1 MTPGSKDLPNPRRS
15 RQYALVAGA
24 VIVVAALVAGGLYLA
39 SSSQPNKPSGQSSAT
54 APPHETTA
62 PKTTT
67 SATSST
73 TTTSTAPAGNTT
85 SVSVSL
91 PVVIC
96 PTSFATPPSNPPSI
110 PKLMTV
116 TVPNDLAN
124 QLYVYTD
131 QDSIMALVAPS
142 GWVCHADYKTDG
154 SGGVSVYPASEALP
168 SSPLPPGATTRAIVA
183 SQTGGCAG
191 CAVLQACPLFA
202 TAATAYQ
209 SVFSKPCPTAR
220 PSSEAVAP
228 ISASTVSFSDPPGTS
243 GNGIPSGGAYP
254 AHGVMTYHPQPNAS
268 SWLDTCTLP
277 SSDQPICTVVLNR
290 FIASYGST

>member
-1 MTPGSKDLPNPRRS
+1 M
-15 RQYALVAGA
+15 Q
-24 VIVVAALVAGGLYLA
+24 
-39 SSSQPNKPSGQSSAT
+39 
-54 APPHETTA
+54 
-62 PKTTT
+62 
-67 SATSST
+67 
-73 TTTSTAPAGNTT
+73 
-85 SVSVSL
+85 
-91 PVVIC
+91 
-96 PTSFATPPSNPPSI
+96 
-110 PKLMTV
+110 V

-142 GWVCHADYKTDG
+142 GWVCHADYKADG
-154 SGGVSVYPASEALP
+154 SGGVAVYPGGEAPP
-168 SSPLPPGATTRAIVA
+168 SSPLAPGATARAIVA

-209 SVFSKPCPTAR
+209 SVFSKPCPTTR

-228 ISASTVSFSDPPGTS
+228 VSASTVSFSDPPGTS

-277 SSDQPICTVVLNR
+277 STDQPICTVALNR